1 MDNEI
6 QTITVGGYPIRAEQ
20 AVKMLAEF
28 ETQDKVIE
36 EKQKAIK
43 AALLAEMEKHNVLK
57 LETPEMLISYVGKT
71 TREAF
76 DAKTFKAENPDI
88 YDKYTTLTEV
98 KPSIR
103 IKLR

>member
-6 QTITVGGYPIRAEQ
+6 QSITVGGYPIRAEQ

-28 ETQDKVIE
+28 ETQVKAIE

-57 LETPEMLISYVGKT
+57 LETPEMLITYVGKT
-71 TREAF
+71 TRESF
-76 DAKTFKAENPDI
+76 DAKLFRSENPEI
-88 YDKYTTLTEV
+88 YDEYTTLTEV